1 LSNWAIARLLFV
13 SKKMSAIASQNCSSH
28 YFNLFPMTSIHLPQ
42 ARKRFKRRSLFFH
55 VHRWLG
61 LTAGILLCIAGLTGS
76 ILVFWHE
83 IDHWWLVQRF
93 GAINPKIKN
102 CNCD

>member
-1 LSNWAIARLLFV
+1 MFLTLLHSSSHGIYSPPPSTKTLQAAIA
-13 SKKMSAIASQNCSSH
+13 I
-28 YFNLFPMTSIHLPQ
+28 FPRPPLVGIDRWHFTLH
-42 ARKRFKRRSLFFH
+42 RRTH
-55 VHRWLG
+55 
-61 LTAGILLCIAGLTGS
+61 GS